1 MVPAPSFR
9 SFFFLLN
16 IGKYLVGFIK
26 RVLQGIAMVLQIIKK
41 SPINYKLS
49 HFMEDQKAMECMAD
63 QRNTNKKR
71 GCRRHPP
78 AIPPG
83 LLRYIYNPVI
93 QHYNKKR
100 YCKGIAFQKE
110 KPGHY

>member
-1 MVPAPSFR
+1 M
-9 SFFFLLN
+9 
-16 IGKYLVGFIK
+16 
-26 RVLQGIAMVLQIIKK
+26 QGIAMVLQIIKK

-83 LLRYIYNPVI
+83 LIRGIQGIVN
-93 QHYNKKR
+93 QHYSKKW
-100 YCKGIAFQKE
+100 YCNGIAFQKE
-110 KPGHY
+110 KPGHS